1 MIDQKY
7 KKSVV
12 CPKCKKLLFE
22 ENNKLKCENCSC
34 IYKFINGVPILL
46 EDGNSFYNSL
56 NESHKVSILKKIY
69 KKITFSHTYKTRK
82 SRNRIVEF
90 LRNHQENEMIIN
102 IGAGNTNYDKKV
114 INIDIEIHPNIDL
127 IADSKLLP
135 FKNESVDIIISQAV
149 LEHTP
154 DSVENIDEMYRVLK
168 KNGLI
173 YCEVPFMQT
182 YHAHPHD
189 YFRFTHSGLRNLF
202 KNFEVQEEGISVGPA
217 SAFSLNFR
225 ILLSTL
231 FSFGNKRIFL
241 IVGILANWITI
252 PFKFLDI
259 ILEKNPLSF
268 HSASGIYSVFKK
280 ES

>member
-1 MIDQKY
+1 MINQKF
-7 KKSVV
+7 KESVV
-12 CPKCKKLLFE
+12 CPKCKKILLE
-22 ENNKLKCENCSC
+22 EKKKIKCENCGC
-34 IYKFINGVPILL
+34 LYQFINNVPIFL
-46 EDGNSFYNSL
+46 EQANSFHNILYDSRKD
-56 NESHKVSILKKIY
+56 SKLKKIY

-82 SRNRIVEF
+82 SRNRIVNF
-90 LRNHQENEMIIN
+90 LRNHQEKKIIIN
-102 IGAGNTNYDKKV
+102 IGAGNTNYNKKV

-154 DSVENIDEMYRVLK
+154 DSVENIDEMHRVLK
-168 KNGLI
+168 KDGLI
-173 YCEVPFMQT
+173 FCEVPFMQT

-217 SAFSLNFR
+217 SAFSLNLR
-225 ILLSTL
+225 ILISTL
-231 FSFGNKRIFL
+231 FSFGNKKIFF

-268 HSASGIYSVFKK
+268 YSASGIYSIFKK
-280 ES
+280 